1 MEKKMVKINNL
12 RTREN
17 DITTRKLLKR
27 KRRKAFSAESVGN
40 PIKKTKRQE
49 TLKKT
54 MKMDHLL

>member
-1 MEKKMVKINNL
+1 MVKIYNL

-40 PIKKTKRQE
+40 SIKKTKKQV